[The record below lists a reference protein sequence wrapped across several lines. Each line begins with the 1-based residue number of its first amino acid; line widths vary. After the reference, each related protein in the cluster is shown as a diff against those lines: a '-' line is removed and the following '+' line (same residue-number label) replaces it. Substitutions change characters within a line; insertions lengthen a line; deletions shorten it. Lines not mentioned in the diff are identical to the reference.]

1 MDFSANKYFFIY
13 LYVLEN
19 IDMKGKGRLFL
30 GIIAAVAMMGVLSGC
45 GSLRKVQDIKVTS
58 VALDSYSLK
67 GLRSADAVLAVG
79 IDNPAFAFTVT
90 SLDGILKYKGEEVAL
105 YSADSFSVDAKC
117 VKVYDVP
124 CTAVIGEGVTLMQ
137 VMQIIRQGN
146 LEGLTTDIEAKV
158 KLKNGAG
165 TKLKFKDLDLQK
177 MAEKQ

>member
-1 MDFSANKYFFIY
+1 M
-13 LYVLEN
+13 
-19 IDMKGKGRLFL
+19 
-30 GIIAAVAMMGVLSGC
+30 
-45 GSLRKVQDIKVTS
+45 
-58 VALDSYSLK
+58 
-67 GLRSADAVLAVG
+67 
-79 IDNPAFAFTVT
+79 
-90 SLDGILKYKGEEVAL
+90 
-105 YSADSFSVDAKC
+105 YSADTFSVDRQC

-124 CTAVIGEGVTLMQ
+124 CKAFLGEGISLMQ

>member
-1 MDFSANKYFFIY
+1 MRVKS
-13 LYVLEN
+13 
-19 IDMKGKGRLFL
+19 RLFL
-30 GIIAAVAMMGVLSGC
+30 GIITAVAMMSVLAGC
-45 GSLRKVQDIKVTS
+45 GSLRKVRDIKVTS
-58 VALDSYSLK
+58 VSLESYSLN
-67 GLRSADAVLAVG
+67 GLRSADGVLAVG
-79 IDNPAFAFTVT
+79 IDNPSFAFTVT
-90 SLDGILKYKGEEVAL
+90 RLDGVLKYKGEEVAL
-105 YSADSFSVDAKC
+105 YSADKFSVDKQC

-124 CTAVIGEGVTLMQ
+124 CKAFLGEGISLMQ

>member
-1 MDFSANKYFFIY
+1 MG
-13 LYVLEN
+13 V
-19 IDMKGKGRLFL
+19 KGRSIF
-30 GIIAAVAMMGVLSGC
+30 GIIAAVAMVAFIAGC

-58 VALDSYSLK
+58 VALESYSLK

-79 IDNPAFAFTVT
+79 IDNPTFAFTVT
-90 SLDGILKYKGEEVAL
+90 RLDGVLKYKGEEVAV
-105 YSADSFSVDAKC
+105 YTADTVSVDRQC

-124 CTAVIGEGVTLMQ
+124 CTAILGEGVTLMQ
-137 VMQIIRQGN
+137 VMQIVRQGN

-177 MAEKQ
+177 MAEK

>member
-1 MDFSANKYFFIY
+1 MG
-13 LYVLEN
+13 V
-19 IDMKGKGRLFL
+19 KGRSIF
-30 GIIAAVAMMGVLSGC
+30 GIIAAVAMVSFLAGC

-58 VALDSYSLK
+58 VALESYSLK

-79 IDNPAFAFTVT
+79 IDNPTFAFTVT
-90 SLDGILKYKGEEVAL
+90 RLDGVLKYKGEEVAV
-105 YSADSFSVDAKC
+105 YTADTVSVDRQC

-124 CTAVIGEGVTLMQ
+124 CTAILGEGVTLMQ
-137 VMQIIRQGN
+137 VMQIVRQGN

-177 MAEKQ
+177 MAEK